1 VTKRTSVLL
10 LLAASTAAAA
20 QTVDPSVDQI
30 SSRSANVELGMN
42 RPDDPRSTAALEQLA
57 TEGESTPAEPQ
68 VTPERRSAPTPEQLS
83 KGGKTAQAPQPLS
96 KPSDGR
102 QSAVERVAGADQCD
116 PADPKRSR
124 AKCAKVI
131 ENRAAEF
138 ARSNPN
144 ELSPE
149 QRILLEQDL
158 RESTLDQQRAVRKL
172 ATTGRVDDASFE
184 AMGVAAVALRP
195 AEEAPKKPEAKED
208 VARAAEIV
216 GAILNAPRTPPQ

>member
-1 VTKRTSVLL
+1 MLL
-10 LLAASTAAAA
+10 LLASSTAAAA
-20 QTVDPSVDQI
+20 QTGDPSIDQI
-30 SSRSANVELGMN
+30 SSASPSVELGMN
-42 RPDDPRSTAALEQLA
+42 RVDDPQATAAPAQLA
-57 TEGESTPAEPQ
+57 SGIDSNPATPQ
-68 VTPERRSAPTPEQLS
+68 VTPERRSARTPEQLS

-96 KPSDGR
+96 NPSDGR

-149 QRILLEQDL
+149 QRILLEQEL

-195 AEEAPKKPEAKED
+195 AE
-208 VARAAEIV
+208 
-216 GAILNAPRTPPQ
+216 